1 MIYILDYISGIQ
13 IKETPEEID
22 AVQVFSK
29 QLVEDYGY
37 PKDLIQTRPQFRVK
51 SRPSDTQKE
60 FSLDFSNTK
69 GRLLKLPFSNLPN
82 K

>member
-1 MIYILDYISGIQ
+1 MSITKKQEIENEITLKDGYILDYISGIQ

-51 SRPSDTQKE
+51 SRPSDTQKRI
-60 FSLDFSNTK
+60 SS
-69 GRLLKLPFSNLPN
+69 
-82 K
+82 